1 MAMTNL
7 GLAGIFNNMYT
18 DIEYGGLQSVLG
30 RSSGPVQNWKEVFT
44 AWLHSPGKIEQ
55 ERCDRAER
63 MIRQAIGNS

>member
-30 RSSGPVQNWKEVFT
+30 RSGGPVQNWKEVFT
-44 AWLHSPGKIEQ
+44 RMAAFTRQ
-55 ERCDRAER
+55 DRA
-63 MIRQAIGNS
+63 GTL

>member
-1 MAMTNL
+1 
-7 GLAGIFNNMYT
+7 MYT